1 MVEHAET
8 KSRHHSCPTAR
19 ATAAPLWGVSQSN
32 SGGNTGG
39 WGDDSQG
46 GYNDN
51 NNNNNNN
58 NNNYNGWGNNNNDNN
73 ADGEQSSRG
82 SWGNSFAEPS
92 RGSTVAP
99 LPAGGRGFSPK
110 QIEDRFKD
118 FDVDDHSHGDGD
130 EEVFE
135 KVDVRFTTPSTR
147 GDRRGSSSSD
157 RRGSSSSNR
166 QGSQS
171 DAGREIELV

>member
-73 ADGEQSSRG
+73 AD
-82 SWGNSFAEPS
+82 
-92 RGSTVAP
+92 GSTVAP